1 MKKIVLFVV
10 AALFSVTSFAQT
22 KWNVDPMHSFLNFS
36 VKHLGIS
43 FVDGRFDKYEG
54 TFVGNPE
61 DLTKGTFNFTVDLN
75 SINTSVEMRDN
86 HLKSADFFD
95 TAKYATMKFESKSI
109 KKTGKDKYE
118 LVGNLTIKNITK
130 LVTFQLTY
138 GGLLADDGNGNT
150 KLGFQAKTTIDRF
163 DYEVAY
169 DPTGQAIGKNVD
181 ITVNLE
187 FSKAN

>member
-1 MKKIVLFVV
+1 MKKLALLVV
-10 AALFSVTSFAQT
+10 AVLFSVTSFAQT

-75 SINTSVEMRDN
+75 SINTGVEMRDN

-95 TAKYATMKFESKSI
+95 TAKFNSMKFDTKSI

-130 LVTFQLTY
+130 PVTFRLVY
-138 GGLLADDGNGNT
+138 GGLLADDGSGNT
-150 KLGFQAKTTIDRF
+150 KLGFQATTTINRF
-163 DYEVAY
+163 DFDVAY
-169 DPTGQAIGKNVD
+169 DPTGQAIGKEVD